1 MHRLA
6 AFLAA
11 GLVVLAPLALACGDK
26 LVPVGG
32 GVRMERI
39 ARSEHPGTVFVL
51 ISSAPGGRRTA
62 DDLVA
67 GLARTGH
74 NARLVSRDQ
83 LESASR
89 EAAPDVVMALP
100 NEAPALLSSYAD
112 RANAPVIVSVV
123 YQPNRTSL
131 EAARRANGCV
141 AEVPDWGVSPA
152 VRFVN
157 GIRAA
162 QDSGR
167 PVECA
172 RSAHTSS

>member
-1 MHRLA
+1 M
-6 AFLAA
+6 
-11 GLVVLAPLALACGDK
+11 LAPLAIACGDK

-39 ARSEHPGTVFVL
+39 ARSEHPGTIFVL

-74 NARLVSRDQ
+74 NARLVSSRDQ

-89 EAAPDVVMALP
+89 ESAPDVVIALP
-100 NEAPALLSSYAD
+100 EEAQALLSSYAD
-112 RANAPVIVSVV
+112 RADAPVIVSVV
-123 YQPNRTSL
+123 YQPNRTTL
-131 EAARRANGCV
+131 EAARRDNGCV

-152 VRFVN
+152 VRYVN
-157 GIRAA
+157 NIRAA

-167 PVECA
+167 PIECA
-172 RSAHTSS
+172 RSAQTTS